1 VNAALRSIRDRGSS
15 SRFGLGAD
23 RVEVLAYVDV
33 APGAQVGAFDRW
45 SVCEQLPGAAVAG
58 QPLDGSHL
66 LAPQYDRMAWAA
78 VVDGARAWGLVQESG
93 DDPVR
98 YEGLI
103 PERDDHLG
111 GVRELRETA
120 AKRCRLP
127 LAPSVASHRFGS
139 SEVDRCGELCRVSAE
154 HDHDSRELWRGALR
168 ADRVLEKWPA
178 RELGQQLRVG
188 AKATALAGGEDQP
201 GK

>member
-1 VNAALRSIRDRGSS
+1 VVSRRVSCRCASSPDRI
-15 SRFGLGAD
+15 
-23 RVEVLAYVDV
+23 EVLACVDV
-33 APGAQVGAFDRW
+33 APGVQVAAFDRW

-58 QPLDGSHL
+58 EPLDGSHL
-66 LAPQYDRMAWAA
+66 LAAEYHRMARAA
-78 VVDGARAWGLVQESG
+78 VVDGAGARGLVKESG
-93 DDPVR
+93 DEPGRDA
-98 YEGLI
+98 GLI

-127 LAPSVASHRFGS
+127 LAPLLAHHVFGS
-139 SEVDRCGELCRVSAE
+139 SEVDRCGELCRVGAE
-154 HDHDSRELWRGALR
+154 HDHDSRELRRGALR
-168 ADRVLEKWPA
+168 SDRVFEEWPA
-178 RELGQQLRVG
+178 IELGQQLRVR